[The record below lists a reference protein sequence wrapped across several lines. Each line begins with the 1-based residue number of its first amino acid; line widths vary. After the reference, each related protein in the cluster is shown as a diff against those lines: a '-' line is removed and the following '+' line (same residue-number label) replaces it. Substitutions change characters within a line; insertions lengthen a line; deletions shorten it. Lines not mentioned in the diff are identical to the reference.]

1 MTSFFLGTAPAVN
14 IEGCGR
20 DGKPQD
26 FVPLCD
32 TEVLFLVLTWKNTS
46 LSLDT
51 ASHNPLGPKREPL
64 HLGALSHKETPSSW
78 QCVGRV
84 CSAAGFVG
92 LVAILVPRNK
102 RGAHLSIIN
111 SNTCVVVTDLKAS
124 SDREPDLSKIS
135 FYLSQ
140 QSTD

>member
-1 MTSFFLGTAPAVN
+1 MTSSFLGTAP
-14 IEGCGR
+14 

-26 FVPLCD
+26 FVPPCD
-32 TEVLFLVLTWKNTS
+32 TEVIFLVLTWKNTS

-51 ASHNPLGPKREPL
+51 ASHNPLGPKKEPP

-78 QCVGRV
+78 QYVGRV

-92 LVAILVPRNK
+92 LAAILVPRNK
-102 RGAHLSIIN
+102 HGAHLSIIN
-111 SNTCVVVTDLKAS
+111 SNCHVVVTDLKAS

-135 FYLSQ
+135 FYLRL